1 MSVRVL
7 PIGRALR
14 RLSVA
19 LMTALAALMVL
30 SVPSALAVTSTP
42 TYIPGDFF
50 GAPGSGD
57 GQFQSPGSIAVE
69 PGTHNVLVADT
80 VNARVQVLVP
90 SGNGVAYLTSFGT
103 GTLTAPF
110 GLAIDRTS
118 GAVYVTDTDSG
129 APVIRRYTS
138 DGATTPTY
146 TLDAGFTSPSIVS
159 ASSTLAVDPT
169 THDLVVADT
178 GTQEVKRF
186 AVSDGHLIG
195 SFNGSTSAGG
205 PFAALRSVA
214 VAPSGTVYV
223 VDESYPGSVFLD
235 ANTGRVERFDA
246 TGQSQGALQGLH
258 EVSSVTVAGDTGT
271 ALVVWNNLGN
281 VLDRRLSLFPGTD
294 VANATITIP
303 DPDPGFG
310 SVGGVVGL
318 AYDDSSPHD
327 AFALFD
333 VTWGQYGLRP
343 GVQRFTP
350 GTIPGVEIG
359 PSSPVGETTAHV
371 TGAVAP
377 GAASGAA
384 TIHFEYTLARSFEQ
398 ATPDEIQVAPDQVV
412 PGPDETAVSEDL
424 TGLRPNTTYSVRI
437 RASNADGFSAVSAT
451 GTFTTGVV
459 APGVQDA
466 GVTDRTANA
475 VVVNGR
481 VNPYGQQTTYRFEYG
496 ETAAYGSVV
505 PTGDEDVAGNGYAFR
520 GISHHISD
528 LKPATTYHYRLVA
541 RNATG
546 SSATP
551 DATFTTRP
559 AAEPVRAYE
568 QVSPVNKGGAVLN
581 TYAFYNARADGDA
594 LVYQAK
600 NAMDLPGT
608 QSSPIESRYA
618 SRRTSDGWD
627 LRPLDAPVDVVS
639 FDQPVASSALAI
651 SSDFSHTLVSS
662 NRKLTPEA
670 VEGDGNLYRRNVE
683 TGAYDF
689 VATGMPYR
697 TVSGFAAPAVFFG
710 GSPDFSMIA
719 IESTSKLTP
728 DATAGLENLY
738 QWTATDGLRL
748 ISRMPNG
755 SSPSDG
761 SVDIGNRLNW
771 PARNLVTADGSTLYF
786 STVFGTS
793 DGIYRTRN
801 GVTELILAPGP
812 GSRVIDVTPNGRYL
826 VYLDPISDLY
836 RYDIDR
842 QTSTFVA
849 AGVGLGGGIGYAGM
863 SENGSSIF
871 TTGTGGSTPS
881 VWHDGTARQIGST
894 TGDDGAAFWG
904 LAASPNGRYFVFA
917 TSSLA
922 GQSYDNSGCPKNP
935 VDGDRNN
942 RCFEVYVYDVLQEK
956 LTCASCPADGSRPA
970 GHAHLGPLSLELN
983 LRGGRYVNDNGQAFF
998 TTPTK
1003 LVAAD
1008 TNGSGDVYMY
1018 QDGEVQL
1025 ISPGKRQHNA
1035 TLAEVSEDGN
1045 DVFFTTD
1052 EQLVGQDR
1060 DDQIDMYDARV
1071 GGGIAAQSVRGD
1083 EIAPCS
1089 GTECREATPGPTTS
1103 PTVASEVATGLPETI
1118 VTGAKAKVTVL
1129 KVTPT
1134 ASWLRVRI
1142 RASSRGLVRLSS
1154 KAITTK
1160 SVSVSRAGTY
1170 TIEARWTKKTRSS
1183 RRAKR
1188 RVKVTAR
1195 VSLTPPFGAAAVAS
1209 FKRTLGK

>member
-1 MSVRVL
+1 MRVRVL

-19 LMTALAALMVL
+19 LTTALAALMVL
-30 SVPSALAVTSTP
+30 SAPSALAVTSTP
-42 TYIPGDFF
+42 TYVPRDFF
-50 GAPGSGD
+50 GAQGAGN
-57 GQFQSPGSIAVE
+57 GEFQSPGSIAVE

-80 VNARVQVLVP
+80 ANARVQVLVP
-90 SGNGVAYLTSFGT
+90 SGNGVTYQTSFGT

-118 GAVYVTDTDSG
+118 GAVYVTDTDAG

-138 DGATTPTY
+138 DGAATPTY
-146 TLDAGFTSPSIVS
+146 TLDAGFPSPVIVS
-159 ASSTLAVDPT
+159 AHSTLAVDPT

-186 AVSDGHLIG
+186 AVSDGHLIS
-195 SFNGSTSAGG
+195 SFNGGTSGGG
-205 PFAALRSVA
+205 PFTALRSVA

-223 VDESYPGSVFLD
+223 VDEPYPDSVFLD

-246 TGQSQGALQGLH
+246 TGASQGALQGLH

-271 ALVVWNNLGN
+271 ALVAWNNLGS

-294 VANATITIP
+294 VANATVTIP

-310 SVGGVVGL
+310 SVGGVIGL
-318 AYDDSSPHD
+318 AYDETSPHD

-333 VTWGQYGLRP
+333 VTWNQYGQRP
-343 GVQRFTP
+343 GVQRLTA
-350 GTIPGVEIG
+350 GAIPGVEIG
-359 PSSPVGETTAHV
+359 PSNSVGETTAQV

-384 TIHFEYTLARSFEQ
+384 TIHFEYTSARSFEQ
-398 ATPDEIQVAPDQVV
+398 ARPEEIQVAPDQVV

-437 RASNADGFSAVSAT
+437 RASNADGFPAVSAAT
-451 GTFTTGVV
+451 TFTTGSV

-481 VNPYGQQTTYRFEYG
+481 INPYGQQSTYRFEYG

-520 GISHHISD
+520 GVSNRLSG

-568 QVSPVNKGGAVLN
+568 QVSPVDKGGAVLN
-581 TYAFYNARADGDA
+581 TYAFYNARPDGDA
-594 LVYQAK
+594 LIYQTK
-600 NAMDLPGT
+600 NAMNLPGT
-608 QSSPIESRYA
+608 QGAPIESRYA

-627 LRPLDAPVDVVS
+627 LRQLDAPMDVVP
-639 FDQPVASSALAI
+639 FDLPISSSALAV
-651 SSDFSHTLVSS
+651 SSDFSHALVSS
-662 NRKLTPEA
+662 NRKLTPGA

-689 VATGMPYR
+689 VATGMPYK
-697 TVSGFAAPAVFFG
+697 TVSGFAGAAVFFG

-719 IESTSKLTP
+719 IESSSKLTP
-728 DATAGLENLY
+728 DATEGLENLY
-738 QWTATDGLRL
+738 QWTVEGGLRL
-748 ISRMPNG
+748 ISRMPDG
-755 SSPSDG
+755 SPSDG
-761 SVDIGNRLNW
+761 SLDIGNRLNW
-771 PARNLVTADGSTLYF
+771 PARNLVTSDGSTLYF
-786 STVFGTS
+786 STVFGTA
-793 DGIYRTRN
+793 DGIYRTRD
-801 GVTELILAPGP
+801 GVTERILAPAV
-812 GSRVIDVTPNGRYL
+812 SARVIDVTPNGRYL
-826 VYLDPISDLY
+826 VYLDFNGDLY
-836 RYDIDR
+836 RYDTESE
-842 QTSTFVA
+842 TSTLVA
-849 AGVGLGGGIGYAGM
+849 SGVGLGSGIGYMGM

-871 TTGTGGSTPS
+871 TTGGGTTPA
-881 VWHDGTARQIGST
+881 VWHDGVTSQIGST
-894 TGDDGAAFWG
+894 TGDDGVAFWG
-904 LAASPNGRYFVFA
+904 VAASPNGRYFVFDTA
-917 TSSLA
+917 SLA
-922 GQSYDNSGCPKNP
+922 GQSYDNSGCPPNTL
-935 VDGDRNN
+935 DGDRQG

-956 LTCASCPADGSRPA
+956 LTCASCPADGTRPA

-983 LRGGRYVNDNGQAFF
+983 LRGGRYVNDYGQAFF
-998 TTPTK
+998 TSPTK

-1025 ISPGKRQHNA
+1025 ISPGKTKHNA
-1035 TLAEVSEDGN
+1035 ALADVSKDGS

-1052 EQLVGQDR
+1052 EQLVGQDL
-1060 DDQIDMYDARV
+1060 DDQIDMYDARI
-1071 GGGIAAQSVRGD
+1071 GGGIAAQSARGD

-1089 GTECREATPGPTTS
+1089 GTECREATAGPTTS
-1103 PTVASEVATGLPETI
+1103 PTIASQVAAGLPETI
-1118 VTGAKAKVTVL
+1118 VTGAKAKVTLL

-1134 ASWLRVRI
+1134 TSSLRVRI

-1160 SVSVSRAGTY
+1160 SVSISRAGTY

-1188 RVKVTAR
+1188 RVKITAR
-1195 VSLTPPFGAAAVAS
+1195 VSLTPPFGAAAVAG